1 VANYQRSI
9 LSGFREFENALVS
22 SNKTKLQKESQSKRV
37 AAVQNYFNL
46 SRIRYDE
53 GYTDYITVLDSIRQ
67 LFDAQI
73 DLIQAQSANYTAMI
87 SLYRAMGGGWIVQEE
102 KTANLPKPKEAAFF
116 P

>member
-1 VANYQRSI
+1 
-9 LSGFREFENALVS
+9 
-22 SNKTKLQKESQSKRV
+22 
-37 AAVQNYFNL
+37 VQNYFNL

-73 DLIQAQSANYTAMI
+73 DLIQAQSTQIIATI
-87 SLYRAMGGGWIVQEE
+87 GLYRAMGGGWIVQEE
-102 KTANLPKPKEAAFF
+102 KSADLPKPTDAAFF

>member
-1 VANYQRSI
+1 MKKTPVSQVKER
-9 LSGFREFENALVS
+9 FES
-22 SNKTKLQKESQSKRV
+22 KEKRV

-46 SRIRYDE
+46 SKIRYDD

-73 DLIQAQSANYTAMI
+73 DLIQAQSANFTATI
-87 SLYRAMGGGWIVQEE
+87 GLYRAMGGGWIVEEE
-102 KTANLPKPKEAAFF
+102 KTANLPKPKEAVYF